1 VQSAHQWQKRPTV
14 PSPKE
19 PTIDRLLLTSGRGA
33 AVVVAL
39 LGRLLTSL
47 VPSAR
52 DLRVTV

>member
-39 LGRLLTSL
+39 VGRLLTSL
-47 VPSAR
+47 VRSAR
-52 DLRVTV
+52 DLRLTV